1 MIRAVPPAAI
11 FLIGALIVPFLKGR
25 TKTRKAYLLFL
36 PIIGFVNILNIPLG
50 KDWIV
55 PFFNYNLVL
64 ANTDKLSLLFGYIFH
79 IVAFLTI
86 LYAISIK
93 TTLESTA
100 GIIYTGSV
108 LGVTFSGDLISLFFF
123 WEMMTLSAVFL
134 LWARKTDR
142 SIAAGF
148 RYVIFHFFGSVIL
161 LVGII
166 LHIHEKGTTEFG
178 YIGLDGLA
186 SYLIFFGFG
195 VNCAWPLL
203 HTWLTDSYAKA
214 SVMGTVFMSAYTTK
228 CAVYVLAR
236 SFPGTELLIWIGAVM
251 VIFPLLY
258 ALIENDLRMSL
269 SFMIVNQVGFM
280 VIGIGIGT
288 ELAINGVAS
297 HAFAHIL
304 YDSLLFM
311 ALGAVLQ
318 QTGKIKATNL
328 GGLYK
333 SMPITCIFCIIGAA
347 SISAVPLFSGFV
359 SKSMV
364 ITAVAQEHMTGIW
377 FTLLFG
383 SAGVLLCCGIKLPY
397 FTFFARDAGIRPERA
412 PINMHIAMGI
422 AAFLCIFI
430 GVYPQSL
437 YSLLPYPVDYQPYT
451 GSHVISQLQLLFF
464 GGLAFVFLKFSGIY
478 PSEIRAINIDS
489 DWLYRKGTK
498 AFLSTVDS
506 PVYLIV
512 ENIKQ
517 CVFITIPKSLIW
529 FSKNPSALLEMV
541 LDMIIIPFV
550 SSEKKEFIKKQ
561 IEKQKKEYPGIVYNP
576 SPVGSSIILVACF
589 LLVFVL
595 IDYFLSN

>member
-1 MIRAVPPAAI
+1 MINAVPPAAI
-11 FLIGALIVPFLKGR
+11 FLIGAIGVPLLKGR
-25 TKTRKAYLLFL
+25 TKTRKVYLLFL
-36 PIIGFVNILNIPLG
+36 PILGFINILYVPLG
-50 KDWIV
+50 KSWVI
-55 PFFNYNLVL
+55 PFFNYDLVL
-64 ANTDKLSLLFGYIFH
+64 GNVDKLSLLFGYIFH

-123 WEMMTLSAVFL
+123 WELMTLSAVFL
-134 LWARKTDR
+134 LWARRTDR
-142 SIAAGF
+142 AIAAGF

-166 LHIHEKGTTEFG
+166 LHIHETGSTEFG

-333 SMPITCIFCIIGAA
+333 SMPLTCIFCIIGAA

-377 FTLLFG
+377 FILLFA
-383 SAGVLLCCGIKLPY
+383 SAGVLICCGIKLPY
-397 FTFFARDAGIRPERA
+397 FTFFARDAGIRPEKA

-464 GGLAFVFLKFSGIY
+464 GGLAFVLLKFSGIY

-489 DWLYRKGTK
+489 DWIFRKGAKT
-498 AFLSTVDS
+498 FLGLVDN
-506 PVYLIV
+506 PMYGFVNRVKIV
-512 ENIKQ
+512 
-517 CVFITIPKSLIW
+517 F
-529 FSKNPSALLEMV
+529 F
-541 LDMIIIPFV
+541 
-550 SSEKKEFIKKQ
+550 
-561 IEKQKKEYPGIVYNP
+561 
-576 SPVGSSIILVACF
+576 
-589 LLVFVL
+589 
-595 IDYFLSN
+595 